1 MQRLSS
7 YRAVNTL
14 PLGCKNQTV
23 NAVQRKNACWIL
35 WTTYNTLVHPVDR
48 KYNFRI
54 LGFVVY
60 IATTILQG
68 LKEYWIFSPNR
79 TLQTL

>member
-1 MQRLSS
+1 MGRTGYEILTMDPYERNVIKIRQNTTQGTYSFNANINLKFMQRLSS

-35 WTTYNTLVHPVDR
+35 
-48 KYNFRI
+48 
-54 LGFVVY
+54 
-60 IATTILQG
+60 
-68 LKEYWIFSPNR
+68 
-79 TLQTL
+79 